1 MKFKITAVVEVI
13 EDDEKPKVCKY
24 WYKDAF
30 GEGHC
35 LAYGCECNIGNTGRT
50 CGYGGDIDG

>member
-1 MKFKITAVVEVI
+1 MKYKITAIVEVI
-13 EDDEKPKVCKY
+13 EDDEKPKLCKY

-30 GEGHC
+30 GEGRC

-50 CGYGGDIDG
+50 CGYGDE